1 MGLIVVP
8 FSFIKNTMHSVLILT
23 MAIYLLVYVVV
34 GINGLWWLVAFIAF
48 PFVVGIIL
56 FAVLLSAAIFSF
68 LVSSKNS
75 GENLEQHKDLAALI
89 VGRGEILGT
98 YENKPIYEFLDTTC
112 ADGITR
118 QFTFAGPFDAE
129 SFTDALADRWII
141 ADNVLYIFNDPKL
154 VAC

>member
-1 MGLIVVP
+1 MR
-8 FSFIKNTMHSVLILT
+8 SVLILT
-23 MAIYLLVYVVV
+23 MAIYLLVYTVV
-34 GINGLWWLVAFIAF
+34 GINGLWWLVAFFAF
-48 PFVVGIIL
+48 PFVVGILL
-56 FAVLLSAAIFSF
+56 FIVLLSAAIFSS
-68 LVSSKNS
+68 LSAKSG

-129 SFTDALADRWII
+129 SFTDAPADRWII
-141 ADNVLYIFNDPKL
+141 VDNVLYIFNDPKL